1 MKIFIT
7 GLAGMIGFHLAKHVS
22 KLGWKV
28 IGLDNFNDYYDIN
41 LKRDREKLLKT
52 EFGVQIIDADIRNI
66 HSYEKEIKDCDLLIH
81 LAAYANPRHS
91 LAEPQHYID
100 TNITGTQRVV
110 ELIEKLQLPIIYAS
124 SSCVMHG
131 QPLPWSE
138 KDLPSHQN
146 NAYGWS
152 KRVNECQFMNSTIPK
167 TIGLRFFTVYGPY
180 GRPDM
185 ALFLFAD
192 AIANGTEMTLY
203 NNGFMK
209 RDFTY
214 VDDIVNGIECT
225 INHLMDPSSGST
237 ISEIYNI
244 GYGQQ
249 VELLKF
255 VSEIEKQF
263 GRTTKKKYVAAHP
276 ADTPETWA
284 DINKIRKLGY
294 KPTTPVSEGV
304 YKFIDWYKNYYNKN

>member
-7 GLAGMIGFHLAKHVS
+7 GLAGMIGFHLAKHFRS
-22 KLGWKV
+22 LGWE
-28 IGLDNFNDYYDIN
+28 IMGLDNFNDYYDIN
-41 LKRDREKLLKT
+41 LKRAREKILENK
-52 EFGVQIIDADIRNI
+52 FGVKVIDADIRDI
-66 HSYEKEIKDCDLLIH
+66 HSYENTIKDCDLVIH

-91 LAEPQHYID
+91 LIEPQYYID

-110 ELIEKLQLPIIYAS
+110 EIIEKLQLPVIYAS

-152 KRVNECQFMNSTIPK
+152 KRVNECQFINSSISK

-203 NNGFMK
+203 NKGEMK

-214 VDDIVNGIECT
+214 VGDIVNGVEC
-225 INHLMDPSSGST
+225 IVRHFMSVGSASSYN
-237 ISEIYNI
+237 EIYNI
-244 GYGQQ
+244 GSGKQID
-249 VELLKF
+249 LLDF
-255 VSEIEKQF
+255 VSEIENQF
-263 GRTTKKKYVAAHP
+263 GRSAKKNYVDAHP

-284 DINKIRKLGY
+284 DIKKIKGLGY
-294 KPTTPVSEGV
+294 NPITPISEGIREFV
-304 YKFIDWYKNYYNKN
+304 EWYKQYYAVN

>member
-22 KLGWKV
+22 KLGWEV
-28 IGLDNFNDYYDIN
+28 IGLDNFNDYYDTN
-41 LKRDREKLLKT
+41 LKRDREEILKT
-52 EFGVQIIDADIRNI
+52 EFGIQVIDADIRKI
-66 HSYEKEIKDCDLLIH
+66 HSYAKEIKDCDLVIH

-91 LAEPQHYID
+91 LAEPQHYRD

-138 KDLPSHQN
+138 EDVPSHQN

-152 KRVNECQFMNSTIPK
+152 KRVNECQFLNSTIAK

-249 VELLKF
+249 VELLEF

-263 GRTTKKKYVAAHP
+263 GRTTKKNFVPAHP

-284 DINKIRKLGY
+284 DINKIQKLGY
-294 KPTTPVSEGV
+294 KPNTPVSEGV
-304 YKFIDWYKNYYNKN
+304 RKFIDWYKNYYNKN

>member
-110 ELIEKLQLPIIYAS
+110 ELIEKLQPIIRMDRYNLKIFILYL
-124 SSCVMHG
+124 V
-131 QPLPWSE
+131 
-138 KDLPSHQN
+138 
-146 NAYGWS
+146 
-152 KRVNECQFMNSTIPK
+152 V
-167 TIGLRFFTVYGPY
+167 
-180 GRPDM
+180 
-185 ALFLFAD
+185 
-192 AIANGTEMTLY
+192 EMQ
-203 NNGFMK
+203 
-209 RDFTY
+209 
-214 VDDIVNGIECT
+214 
-225 INHLMDPSSGST
+225 S
-237 ISEIYNI
+237 NI
-244 GYGQQ
+244 G
-249 VELLKF
+249 
-255 VSEIEKQF
+255 I
-263 GRTTKKKYVAAHP
+263 
-276 ADTPETWA
+276 
-284 DINKIRKLGY
+284 
-294 KPTTPVSEGV
+294 
-304 YKFIDWYKNYYNKN
+304 FIKNFR